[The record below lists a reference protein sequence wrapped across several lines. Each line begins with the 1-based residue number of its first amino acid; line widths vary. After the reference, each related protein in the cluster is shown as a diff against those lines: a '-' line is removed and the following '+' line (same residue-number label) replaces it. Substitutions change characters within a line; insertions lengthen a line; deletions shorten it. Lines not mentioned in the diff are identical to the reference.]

1 MIRID
6 QIFSSRR
13 PIVTAQLSW
22 SSDQQHAHMLLL
34 VYFFLATKEVG
45 GYSLHSFLVC
55 VCCHERL
62 CYLSKQQACLP
73 TRCFQLLAAR
83 MAGRAFVCGL
93 EVLMLYNF
101 PCPSFSSS
109 SSLLFLR
116 ERKGKQREGTS
127 QFIYLCTVLPTK
139 TSAYYMLSATTTAR
153 FLERVM
159 L

>member
-22 SSDQQHAHMLLL
+22 SADQQHAHMLLL
-34 VYFFLATKEVG
+34 VYFFLATKEG
-45 GYSLHSFLVC
+45 GYSLLSFSSLC
-55 VCCHERL
+55 VLHKRP

-127 QFIYLCTVLPTK
+127 QFFYLCTVLPTK
-139 TSAYYMLSATTTAR
+139 ISAYYMLSATTTAR